1 MREILFR
8 GKPKNQNEFYHFS
21 NVWRD
26 CIKDGFVLGSLIV
39 SGNRYYI
46 CVSMIGA
53 NKSAINNG
61 TVSMIEVIPETI
73 GQHTGLTDKNG
84 TKIFEWDIVRYAD
97 IDEYQYY
104 LDCQKSPDDYDKNL
118 FENMWTVGYIKYGNK
133 FGYPAFDLNIHDFEC
148 NALSE
153 LHESHQYYYKVI
165 GNIHDNPEL
174 LKEADNE

>member
-8 GKPKNQNEFYHFS
+8 GKAKNQNEFYHFS

-26 CIKDGFVLGSLIV
+26 CLKDGFVLGSLIV

-46 CVSMIGA
+46 CVSTIGA

-61 TVSMIEVIPETI
+61 TVSMIEVIPETV
-73 GQHTGLTDKNG
+73 GQYTGLTDKNG
-84 TKIFEWDIVRYAD
+84 NKIFEGDIVEFYIEDVRIVGKVFYSKDATA
-97 IDEYQYY
+97 
-104 LDCQKSPDDYDKNL
+104 
-118 FENMWTVGYIKYGNK
+118 FEVWYELPESRLLLLSKT
-133 FGYPAFDLNIHDFEC
+133 LCDFE
-148 NALSE
+148 
-153 LHESHQYYYKVI
+153 YIKVI